1 MKEENLAIFV
11 GNRLRTRR
19 VALGLRQQDM
29 EDRGINYKYYQRVE
43 AGKVNLTLRS
53 LEKLASALD
62 VKVLGL
68 FQRPALK
75 KEIMR
80 KKSKRV

>member
-43 AGKVNLTLRS
+43 AGKVNLT
-53 LEKLASALD
+53 
-62 VKVLGL
+62 
-68 FQRPALK
+68 
-75 KEIMR
+75 
-80 KKSKRV
+80 